1 MEHKHRRYTGCQKHA
16 EGIICI
22 KRNRNTAPNDN
33 HIHRNDKHR
42 SDKAKLFTGNSK
54 NKVRMVFRQKVQL
67 ALRSGQPAFAK
78 KSAAADSNFRLNN
91 MITAA
96 ERIKLRIQK
105 NTDTVLLI
113 ILQNHPK
120 GRQQGHKSQSHAE
133 EPFIFEAADK
143 NHTYKDSNKGQRGS

>member
-1 MEHKHRRYTGCQKHA
+1 MEHKHGRYTGCQKHA

-22 KRNRNTAPNDN
+22 KRNRNTAPDDN
-33 HIHRNDKHR
+33 HIHTDDKHR

-67 ALRSGQPAFAK
+67 ALRSGQPALAK
-78 KSAAADSNFRLNN
+78 EAATADSNFGLNN

-105 NTDTVLLI
+105 NADTVLLI

-120 GRQQGHKSQSHAE
+120 CRQQGHKSQPHAE
-133 EPFIFEAADK
+133 EPLILKAADK
-143 NHTYKDSNKGQRGS
+143 NHTY